1 MMAPRKSGRVIP
13 AKAKHPLAFAPPS
26 LGHSSP
32 HLCPP
37 HCPQPNDANPLGA
50 PLSIREAAALIGCS
64 TWTVRQKYLPL
75 GLPHFRVGSTGKLI
89 FYTKQII
96 RWIENQQKGVM

>member
-1 MMAPRKSGRVIP
+1 MAPRKSGRGTLP
-13 AKAKHPLAFAPPS
+13 KPRKSLDFSSPR

-32 HLCPP
+32 H
-37 HCPQPNDANPLGA
+37 HCPRQCPHAGEADPLGP
-50 PLSIREAAALIGCS
+50 PLSICEAAHLIGCS
-64 TWTVRQKYLPL
+64 PWTVRQKYLPL

-89 FYTKQII
+89 FYTNQII